1 MPLEVSNMTQCEEKE
16 TLFKFSETSA
26 LKFYLSQKIGIVKEK
41 FAFSEVFINLYFL
54 VLFKILKLSDPHQ
67 ST

>member
-1 MPLEVSNMTQCEEKE
+1 MPLEVSNMAQCEEKE

-26 LKFYLSQKIGIVKEK
+26 LKFYLSQKIGIVKDK